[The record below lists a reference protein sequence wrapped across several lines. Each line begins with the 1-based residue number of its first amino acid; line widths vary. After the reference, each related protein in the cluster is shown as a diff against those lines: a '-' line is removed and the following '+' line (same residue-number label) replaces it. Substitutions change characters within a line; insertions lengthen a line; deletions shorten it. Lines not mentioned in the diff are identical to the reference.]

1 MVTNAPADKRKAFTR
16 ALFSTVYQVESVNP
30 GSTEESG
37 SETGSELKST
47 GTTTSSFVEKG
58 EKVDVDKKQE
68 GKNKRGY
75 ETEKAVNIENNDEKK
90 EVEKS
95 VSLSVTEPVSKVTV
109 ASFASVVELE
119 KANEKEMEMEI
130 AKQKE
135 KEEEKK
141 KEVEMAKQKVKEE
154 EKKKE
159 EEIAKQ
165 KEKEEEK
172 KKEEE
177 MEIAKQKE
185 KEEEKKKEVEI
196 AKQKEKEEEKK
207 KEEEIAKQKE
217 KEEEKKEVTVSV
229 PVSASA
235 TEAVPREKETV
246 TGIVLNKENE
256 MQKEKEMVKEMET
269 KNVNENAEDKVQEGK
284 VDGEEKKVE
293 SPLSSATV
301 TVTVPGSKVPD
312 SVSAFIDSALPS
324 TVSEIS
330 SSDKDLITSKA

>member
-68 GKNKRGY
+68 GKNEENKRGY

-141 KEVEMAKQKVKEE
+141 KEVE
-154 EKKKE
+154 
-159 EEIAKQ
+159 
-165 KEKEEEK
+165 
-172 KKEEE
+172 
-177 MEIAKQKE
+177 
-185 KEEEKKKEVEI
+185 I

-246 TGIVLNKENE
+246 IGIVLNKENE

-301 TVTVPGSKVPD
+301 TVPGSKVPE
-312 SVSAFIDSALPS
+312 SVSAFVDSALPS

>member
-37 SETGSELKST
+37 SETESELKST

-68 GKNKRGY
+68 GKNEENKRGY

-141 KEVEMAKQKVKEE
+141 KEVEM
-154 EKKKE
+154 
-159 EEIAKQ
+159 
-165 KEKEEEK
+165 
-172 KKEEE
+172 
-177 MEIAKQKE
+177 AKQKE

-301 TVTVPGSKVPD
+301 TVPGSKVPE
-312 SVSAFIDSALPS
+312 SVSAFVDSALPS